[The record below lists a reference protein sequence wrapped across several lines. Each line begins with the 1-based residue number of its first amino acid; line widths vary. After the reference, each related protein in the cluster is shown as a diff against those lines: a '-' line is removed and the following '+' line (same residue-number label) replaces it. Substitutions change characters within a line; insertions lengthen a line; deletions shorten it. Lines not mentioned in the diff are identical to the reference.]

1 MNNKTFEAQ
10 GIWLNMRLT
19 LGLTFFSVFIHFRS
33 LKVSLQA
40 AYTTDSPSSLDC
52 FQDADKER
60 KWKLKPG
67 AAFHNRA
74 EMEVGSLSAEQ

>member
-19 LGLTFFSVFIHFRS
+19 LGLTFFPYLFTSGV
-33 LKVSLQA
+33 
-40 AYTTDSPSSLDC
+40 YTTDSPSSLDC